1 MIWLQI
7 AVVFAVVSSNIQW
20 HWTPNGLIPVYF
32 GIILAFLLT
41 LIFARIKYG
50 EWLWPSE

>member
-1 MIWLQI
+1 MIWLQT
-7 AVVFAVVSSNIQW
+7 AVVFAVVSSNLQW
-20 HWTPNGLIPVYF
+20 HWTPNGLIQVYS

-50 EWLWPSE
+50 EWLWPPE